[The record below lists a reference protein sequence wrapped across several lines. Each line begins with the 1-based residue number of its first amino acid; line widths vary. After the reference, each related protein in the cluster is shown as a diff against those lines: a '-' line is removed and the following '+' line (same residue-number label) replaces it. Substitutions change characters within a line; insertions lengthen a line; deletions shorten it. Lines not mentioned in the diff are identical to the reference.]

1 MVSKASDDLP
11 DPDTPVTTV
20 KVLWGISKSMFFR
33 LWTRAPR
40 TTMDSVDKLGATAA
54 AAESQGT
61 ADSGSL
67 LLISSGALRNLFI
80 IKGKR
85 GAQRTK
91 CAVGCHSNQAAP
103 EDSPDESPTGIVPV
117 VPAIE
122 SRASAPAWA
131 NYPSRCHP
139 IKRSHRFVQESYCAV
154 EGSLPDVPIIEFSAG
169 SSGEENKFLAALE

>member
-40 TTMDSVDKLGATAA
+40 TTMDSVDILGATAA

-61 ADSGSL
+61 ADSGSF

-91 CAVGCHSNQAAP
+91 CAEIG
-103 EDSPDESPTGIVPV
+103 
-117 VPAIE
+117 
-122 SRASAPAWA
+122 RASC
-131 NYPSRCHP
+131 RE
-139 IKRSHRFVQESYCAV
+139 RV
-154 EGSLPDVPIIEFSAG
+154 
-169 SSGEENKFLAALE
+169 